1 MATTTTKTARRQQ
14 PASTGRKDN
23 EADTTVS
30 ATDRTTQP
38 THGHA
43 HHDEGQTAAS
53 SEAHALLAGCGCGI
67 PEGDADEPGRKAL
80 AVDPGAKERNL
91 KRLRRIE
98 GQVRGLQKMVD
109 EDRYCADIMT
119 QISSV
124 HEALRAVGREL
135 MRNHLKH
142 CAASAVRAG
151 DAEAE
156 AMYDELVEM
165 MYKHSR

>member
-1 MATTTTKTARRQQ
+1 MASKTTRAPLQVA
-14 PASTGRKDN
+14 PA
-23 EADTTVS
+23 
-30 ATDRTTQP
+30 
-38 THGHA
+38 
-43 HHDEGQTAAS
+43 AA
-53 SEAHALLAGCGCGI
+53 CGCGVHN
-67 PEGDADEPGRKAL
+67 EVGASDGRKAV
-80 AVDPGAKERNL
+80 AVDPEIKDRNL

-109 EDRYCADIMT
+109 EDRYCADILT

-142 CAASAVRAG
+142 CATSAIKSS
-151 DAEAE
+151 AEDAE

-165 MYKHSR
+165 MFKHSR

>member
-1 MATTTTKTARRQQ
+1 
-14 PASTGRKDN
+14 
-23 EADTTVS
+23 
-30 ATDRTTQP
+30 
-38 THGHA
+38 
-43 HHDEGQTAAS
+43 
-53 SEAHALLAGCGCGI
+53 
-67 PEGDADEPGRKAL
+67 
-80 AVDPGAKERNL
+80 VDPEAKERNL

-109 EDRYCADIMT
+109 EDRYCADILT

-142 CAASAVRAG
+142 CAASAIRSS
-151 DAEAE
+151 DIEAE
-156 AMYDELVEM
+156 SMYDELVEM